1 MRVNWPWAKPRDNF
15 LVLLGFILGIELLG
29 ISGTVFTI
37 PAIPTWYA
45 TLNQPPFAPPNWLFG
60 PVWTVLYALLG
71 VSAYLVWR
79 QYRFNKQALRFWYY
93 FTLQLILNL
102 LWTPLFF
109 GLQWVAVAAAE
120 ILVLWYFIYLTIK
133 EGCRLSV
140 WSSYLLVPYL
150 AWVTFASLLNLSILI
165 LN

>member
-1 MRVNWPWAKPRDNF
+1 MKINWPWVRPKDNY
-15 LVLLGFILGIELLG
+15 LVLMGFILGSEVIG

-45 TLNQPPFAPPNWLFG
+45 SLNQPSFSPPNWLFG
-60 PVWTVLYALLG
+60 PVWTILYALIG
-71 VSAYLVWR
+71 IAAYMVWR
-79 QYRFNKQALRFWYY
+79 KYRFNKKSLRFWH
-93 FTLQLILNL
+93 FFLVQLVLNF

-109 GLQWVAVAAAE
+109 GLHWLAVSAAE
-120 ILVLWYFIYLTIK
+120 ILILWYFIYMTIK
-133 EGCRLSV
+133 EGYKLTEAA
-140 WSSYLLVPYL
+140 SYLLIPYL